1 MKITILRKIT
11 PFFFLVFS
19 AVVFTQCQTDE
30 VSINNDFIGTWYQ
43 TARSINDNA
52 TTKDSTRLLMQVNEN
67 FICILCDSSA
77 VAKRNNAIVKRSGWS
92 FSDNY
97 LNLAIDLPASWKV
110 TVANSSLTMEKVD
123 FSGYSIVQKTTLQF
137 TKSTAIPF

>member
-11 PFFFLVFS
+11 RLFFFAFS
-19 AVVFTQCQTDE
+19 AFIFTNCQSDE
-30 VSINNDFIGTWYQ
+30 VSVTNDFIGTWYQ
-43 TARSINDNA
+43 TARTINDNA

-77 VAKRNNAIVKRSGWS
+77 VAKKNNAIVKRSGWS

-110 TVANSSLTMEKVD
+110 TVAGSSLTMEKVD
-123 FSGYSIVQKTTLQF
+123 FSGFGTIQKTTLQF
-137 TKSTAIPF
+137 TKSTAITF